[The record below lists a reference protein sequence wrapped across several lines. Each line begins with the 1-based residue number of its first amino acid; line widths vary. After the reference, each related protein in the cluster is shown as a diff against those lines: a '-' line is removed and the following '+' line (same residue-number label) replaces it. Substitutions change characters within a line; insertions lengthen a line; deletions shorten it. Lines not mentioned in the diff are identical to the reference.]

1 MDVEKRTVEDATV
14 VAFVG
19 SLDTNTAQQAHDA
32 LDAVID
38 EGGRKIVVD
47 FLSVDYISSSGLR
60 ILLATAKRLN
70 ADGGVL
76 GIFGLNETVNEV
88 FEISGFDTI
97 FNVFGSESDAIAGI
111 G

>member
-1 MDVEKRTVEDATV
+1 MEVARRAVEGSTVL
-14 VAFVG
+14 AFVG
-19 SLDTNTAQQAHDA
+19 SLDTNTAPQAQEA
-32 LDAVID
+32 MAAVID
-38 EGGRKIVVD
+38 DGGRKIVVD
-47 FLSVDYISSSGLR
+47 FSSLDYIASSGLR
-60 ILLATAKRLN
+60 VLLATAKRLN

-97 FNVFGSESDAIAGI
+97 FNVFGSESEAVAGI